1 MKLGKL
7 ARVLTSTVVMA
18 SLMFGLL
25 PNMGYSV
32 KADTTEIQ
40 IGDESGYDYY
50 SPSNTL
56 WCYSVTQQIYT
67 ASELNNIGGTI
78 EYISFNMYSQESITR
93 TVAFY
98 LMDTD
103 KTSFANG
110 TDWLSFADAT
120 LCYRGSYTFVHGWNQ
135 INLSTPFSHD
145 ASKNLAVMCVDTTGS
160 WSSRNFYSFSSSGSS
175 NQRIVVRNDDSAY
188 DIYNLPTASQI
199 YNTKNE
205 IRIGIT
211 SSDTPVDP
219 SGSSSGAPSLTPEQL
234 RLLSV
239 QNFVE
244 NLYISVLGR
253 QYDVTGRD
261 AWVDLIINHNGT
273 GSQVVRGFL
282 NSPEFIG
289 RNQSDEAF
297 VITLYKVFFNRT
309 PAASEVANW
318 TSALANGASR
328 NQVISGFTGS
338 AEWAQVCTYY
348 GINV

>member
-1 MKLGKL
+1 MKIGKL

-32 KADTTEIQ
+32 MADTTEVQ
-40 IGDESGYDYY
+40 IGNESGYDNY
-50 SPSNTL
+50 SPAYIFYR
-56 WCYSVTQQIYT
+56 YSVTQQIYT

-78 EYISFNMYSQESITR
+78 EYISFNMRSEDSITR

-103 KTSFANG
+103 KTSFANK

-120 LCYRGSYTFVHGWNQ
+120 LCYSGSYTFVQGWNQ
-135 INLSTPFSHD
+135 INLTTPFSHD

-160 WSSRNFYSFSSSGSS
+160 WYQRYFYSFSSSGS
-175 NQRIVVRNDDSAY
+175 NQRIVVGRDSGGAY
-188 DIYNLPTASQI
+188 DIYNLPTANEI

-211 SSDTPVDP
+211 TSDTPVDP

-244 NLYISVLGR
+244 KLYQNVLGR
-253 QYDVTGRD
+253 EYDITGRD
-261 AWVDLIINHNGT
+261 SWVDLIINHNGT

-289 RNQSDEAF
+289 RNQSDEEF

>member
-1 MKLGKL
+1 MKIGKL

-32 KADTTEIQ
+32 KADTTEVQ
-40 IGDESGYDYY
+40 IGDESGNDYY
-50 SPSNTL
+50 SPSYTL
-56 WCYSVTQQIYT
+56 YRYSVTQQIYT

-78 EYISFNMYSQESITR
+78 EYISFNMYTSDSITR

-120 LCYRGSYTFVHGWNQ
+120 LCYSGSYTFVQGWNQ
-135 INLSTPFSHD
+135 INLTTPFSHD

-160 WSSRNFYSFSSSGSS
+160 WYQRNFYSFSSGS
-175 NQRIVVRNDDSAY
+175 NQRIVVRNDNDGAY
-188 DIYNLPTASQI
+188 DIYNLPAAYMI

-211 SSDTPVDP
+211 PSDTPVDP

-253 QYDVTGRD
+253 EYDITGRD
-261 AWVDLIINHNGT
+261 SWVDLIINHNGT
-273 GSQVVRGFL
+273 GSQVVRGFI

-289 RNQSDEAF
+289 RNQSDEEF

-348 GINV
+348 GISV

>member
-1 MKLGKL
+1 M
-7 ARVLTSTVVMA
+7 
-18 SLMFGLL
+18 
-25 PNMGYSV
+25 
-32 KADTTEIQ
+32 ADTTEVQ
-40 IGDESGYDYY
+40 IGDESGSDYY
-50 SPSNTL
+50 SPSYTFFN
-56 WCYSVTQQIYT
+56 YSVTQQIYT
-67 ASELNNIGGTI
+67 ASDLGNLSGTI
-78 EYISFNMYSQESITR
+78 EYISFNMASETSISR
-93 TVAFY
+93 NIDLY

-103 KTSFANG
+103 KTGFTSK
-110 TDWLSFADAT
+110 TDWLSFTGAT
-120 LCYRGSYTFVHGWNQ
+120 LCFSGSYTYQHGWNQ
-135 INLSTPFSHD
+135 INLTTPFTHD
-145 ASKNLAVMCVDTTGS
+145 ASKNLAVMVVDKTGNY
-160 WSSRNFYSFSSSGSS
+160 SRRDFYSFNPSSGS
-175 NQRIVVRNDDSAY
+175 NQRLSVRTDSAPY
-188 DIYNLPTASQI
+188 DITSLPEAYIISPSV
-199 YNTKNE
+199 NE
-205 IRIGIT
+205 IRIGYT
-211 SSDTPVDP
+211 TETPPTP
-219 SGSSSGAPSLTPEQL
+219 SNSSSGEPTLTPEQL

-289 RNQSDEAF
+289 RNQSDEEF